1 MAIVTGV
8 LLGLST
14 LAFIGPVLFYL
25 IKSSMESGTKAG
37 VAVAFGIIIGDAIYV
52 VLAFYGVK
60 KYFNEP
66 EYQKWIALAG
76 GIILLIIGLKYAI
89 KPNTETN
96 IEEKIKKKS
105 LGIYFMNGFLINFV
119 NPFVFAVWL
128 GFITYNQTMYD
139 DYWSVVSVITTL
151 VVIFSTD
158 ILKVIFAQRLL
169 KLIHPKILRQVFRI
183 FGLVMILFGAR
194 LLWASVT
201 LSL

>member
-1 MAIVTGV
+1 MHKCGK
-8 LLGLST
+8 L
-14 LAFIGPVLFYL
+14 
-25 IKSSMESGTKAG
+25 
-37 VAVAFGIIIGDAIYV
+37 
-52 VLAFYGVK
+52 
-60 KYFNEP
+60 
-66 EYQKWIALAG
+66 
-76 GIILLIIGLKYAI
+76 
-89 KPNTETN
+89 NTETN

>member
-1 MAIVTGV
+1 
-8 LLGLST
+8 
-14 LAFIGPVLFYL
+14 
-25 IKSSMESGTKAG
+25 MESGTKAG

-60 KYFNEP
+60 KYFNDP

-96 IEEKIKKKS
+96 IEGKIKKKS